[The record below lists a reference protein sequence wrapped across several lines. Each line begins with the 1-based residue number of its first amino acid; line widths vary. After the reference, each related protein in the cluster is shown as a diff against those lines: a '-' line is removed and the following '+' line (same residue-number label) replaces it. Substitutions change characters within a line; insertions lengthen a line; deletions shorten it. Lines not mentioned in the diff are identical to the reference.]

1 MHLVLNNF
9 WKFIRS
15 EASLPPQDFSALHRM
30 WLGIE
35 LDFKGFS
42 LALIVQYDQWS
53 VWNYILCRLGWIDVA
68 GWFHFDNFQRPFHR
82 IKRLAR
88 SLKAAQPMRS
98 TVKSRGPD
106 QPWHGG
112 RWRNILDICHLR
124 AAWQKCEIQ
133 LTTKW
138 RWIDRFW
145 HQQNDTSCK

>member
-53 VWNYILCRLGWIDVA
+53 VWNYILCRLGWVDVA
-68 GWFHFDNFQRPFHR
+68 GWFHFDNFLHR

-88 SLKAAQPMRS
+88 PLKQLSQWGLQWNRG
-98 TVKSRGPD
+98 VQISRGTGEDEGIFWTFATWELPD
-106 QPWHGG
+106 
-112 RWRNILDICHLR
+112 RR
-124 AAWQKCEIQ
+124 KCEIQ